1 MRVSGRDE
9 APISGHPIRRQFTGA
24 ELARQHLFLDRDR
37 AVRRHHA
44 SARLRELGLAH
55 QPHAHHRL
63 HPARDPRVPGV
74 RVRHRGGLRDPRRA
88 LSMAT
93 RIRPDVAR
101 GQEVSF
107 SVDAILSLIATL
119 VSLMVF
125 LLMLEE
131 SLALTAGRDPI
142 TNDVRSAVRRFP
154 RVTYAI
160 AVVIGMVLGH
170 LLWP

>member
-1 MRVSGRDE
+1 
-9 APISGHPIRRQFTGA
+9 
-24 ELARQHLFLDRDR
+24 
-37 AVRRHHA
+37 
-44 SARLRELGLAH
+44 
-55 QPHAHHRL
+55 
-63 HPARDPRVPGV
+63 
-74 RVRHRGGLRDPRRA
+74 
-88 LSMAT
+88 
-93 RIRPDVAR
+93 
-101 GQEVSF
+101 VSF